1 MAEMTISAALE
12 EKLRGAESLD
22 EVVQVCAE
30 AGVPVTKEQ
39 LECPAVSG
47 PDGELSED
55 ALDNVSG
62 GGVIDWIRRI
72 YRYYRPSNYN
82 GGGGGFSSGGGGGS
96 SFGGGGGG
104 GGRRI

>member
-30 AGVPVTKEQ
+30 AGIPVTKEQ

-72 YRYYRPSNYN
+72 YRYYRASNY
-82 GGGGGFSSGGGGGS
+82 SSGSGRGGLAS
-96 SFGGGGGG
+96 GGGGGG
-104 GGRRI
+104 GGGGSAGGRI

>member
-30 AGVPVTKEQ
+30 AGIPVAKEQ

-47 PDGELSED
+47 LDGELSED

-72 YRYYRPSNYN
+72 YRYYRASNYN
-82 GGGGGFSSGGGGGS
+82 GGGGGFSSGGGGG
-96 SFGGGGGG
+96 GGGGGSA